1 MNKERIDCM
10 AREIGLSRLTL
21 FELEDQVKVTY
32 GSALPVPW
40 VVGVEVSK
48 TISEYSA
55 HADNV
60 AEITGSK
67 EIGAEI
73 SIEVSSDMPPKLE
86 SAIVGKK
93 YLNGAL
99 VATVDDIKKQY
110 GVAWETLMTDGNI
123 RRYFYFNCSFSKD
136 EQSNETISDS
146 ITTQTY
152 SLTGK
157 SIPLPI
163 TKEIMMVM
171 DEREVKALVA
181 SNDPKKDNIQELW
194 DNWFKVA
201 PRPVE

>member
-1 MNKERIDCM
+1 M

-21 FELEDQVKVTY
+21 FELEDQVQATY
-32 GSALPVPW
+32 GSALPVAW

-55 HADNV
+55 YADNV
-60 AEITGSK
+60 AEISGSK

-99 VATVDDIKKQY
+99 IATVDDIKKQY
-110 GVAWETLMTDGNI
+110 GVAWETLMSDGNI

-136 EQSNETISDS
+136 EQSNETVSDS

-157 SIPLPI
+157 SIPLPT
-163 TKEIMMVM
+163 TKETMMVM
-171 DEREVKALVA
+171 DEREIKELVA
-181 SNDPKKDNIQELW
+181 SNEPKANEIQEVW

-201 PRPVE
+201 PRPVK

>member
-1 MNKERIDCM
+1 M

-21 FELEDQVKVTY
+21 FELEDQVQATY

-55 HADNV
+55 YADNV
-60 AEITGSK
+60 AEISGSK

-99 VATVDDIKKQY
+99 IATVDDIKKQY
-110 GVAWETLMTDGNI
+110 GVAWETLMSDGNI

-136 EQSNETISDS
+136 EQSNETVSDS

-157 SIPLPI
+157 SIPLPT
-163 TKEIMMVM
+163 TKETMMVM
-171 DEREVKALVA
+171 DEREIKELVA
-181 SNDPKKDNIQELW
+181 SNEPKANEIQEVW

-201 PRPVE
+201 PRPVK

>member
-1 MNKERIDCM
+1 M

>member
-1 MNKERIDCM
+1 M

-21 FELEDQVKVTY
+21 FELEDQVQATY

-40 VVGVEVSK
+40 VIGVEVSK

-55 HADNV
+55 YADNV
-60 AEITGSK
+60 AEISGSK

-99 VATVDDIKKQY
+99 IATVDDIKKQY
-110 GVAWETLMTDGNI
+110 GVAWETLMSDGNI

-136 EQSNETISDS
+136 EQSNETVSDS

-157 SIPLPI
+157 SIPLPT
-163 TKEIMMVM
+163 TKETMMVM
-171 DEREVKALVA
+171 DEREVKELVA
-181 SNDPKKDNIQELW
+181 SNEPKANEIQELW